1 VLSILIDVSLTVI
14 FVVVATN
21 TPESY
26 NFIIK
31 DSTPSVIL
39 SASISMLNNALLF
52 IIDITPLTVETSLLM
67 IVPVAA

>member
-1 VLSILIDVSLTVI
+1 MLSILIDVSLTVI